1 MRIGFSMCVAILAV
15 LFLCVNCSGSTLSP
29 AVIIGNGSTQAE
41 LTGGTGSSPGI
52 TMDVSP
58 SVSPAGPGSP
68 PKGAIITGQVFSGPP
83 GSNEQPLQGVSVELF
98 CSAAAV
104 SPGVTDGAVKTNAS
118 GYFTFYVSD
127 QCNFYTIV
135 LSTEGVV
142 IHAESS
148 SGVVIGGNQIRL
160 ASPPMGTVTGG
171 NNFWVA
177 PASPVPTATAPASTA
192 SGIILGAVVIVL
204 VGGLVMLVA
213 VLWRRRYHGNEC
225 ER

>member
-1 MRIGFSMCVAILAV
+1 MRVGFSMCVAILAV
-15 LFLCVNCSGSTLSP
+15 LFLCVTGSGSTLSP
-29 AVIIGNGSTQAE
+29 ALIGNGSTQAE
-41 LTGGTGSSPGI
+41 LTGGTGSSPG
-52 TMDVSP
+52 TMMDVSP
-58 SVSPAGPGSP
+58 SAFPDGPGTP
-68 PKGAIITGQVFSGPP
+68 PEGAIITGQVFSGPP
-83 GSNEQPLQGVSVELF
+83 GSNEQPLQGISVELF

-118 GYFTFYVSD
+118 GYFAFYVSD
-127 QCNFYTIV
+127 QCNFYTLV

-177 PASPVPTATAPASTA
+177 PASPVPTATASATTA

-204 VGGLVMLVA
+204 AGGLVMLVA

>member
-15 LFLCVNCSGSTLSP
+15 LFLCGTCSGSTLSP
-29 AVIIGNGSTQAE
+29 AMIAGTGSTQAE
-41 LTGGTGSSPGI
+41 LTGGTGSSPGS

-58 SVSPAGPGSP
+58 SVSAAGPDTP
-68 PKGAIITGQVFSGPP
+68 AKGAIISGQVFSGPP
-83 GSNEQPLQGVSVELF
+83 GSYDQPLQGVSVELF

-104 SPGVTDGAVKTNAS
+104 SPGVTDGVVKTNGS
-118 GYFTFYVSD
+118 GYFSFYVSD
-127 QCNFYTIV
+127 QCNFYTLV

-142 IHAESS
+142 THAESS

-160 ASPPMGTVTGG
+160 ASPSMGSITGG

-177 PASPVPTATAPASTA
+177 PASPEPAATAPATTP
-192 SGIILGAVVIVL
+192 SGLILGAAVVFL
-204 VGGLVMLVA
+204 AGGLAVLAA
-213 VLWRRRYHGNEC
+213 VLWRRRYGRDEC

>member
-1 MRIGFSMCVAILAV
+1 MRIRFSMCVAILAV
-15 LFLCVNCSGSTLSP
+15 LFLCVTFSGSTLNP
-29 AVIIGNGSTQAE
+29 EMIAGNGSFQAE
-41 LTGGTGSSPGI
+41 PTSETGTSPA
-52 TMDVSP
+52 TRMEVSH
-58 SVSPAGPGSP
+58 SVSSAGPGSLP
-68 PKGAIITGQVFSGPP
+68 EGAIITGQVFSGPP
-83 GSNEQPLQGVSVELF
+83 GSYEQPLQGVSVELF
-98 CSAAAV
+98 CSAAAA

-118 GYFTFYVSD
+118 GYFAFYMNH

-135 LSTEGVV
+135 LSTEGAV

-148 SGVVIGGNQIRL
+148 SGAVIGGNQIRL
-160 ASPPMGTVTGG
+160 TSPPPGSVTGG

-204 VGGLVMLVA
+204 AGGLVMLVA
-213 VLWRRRYHGNEC
+213 VLWRRRYGGNEC

>member
-1 MRIGFSMCVAILAV
+1 MRVVFSMCVAILAV
-15 LFLCVNCSGSTLSP
+15 LVLCGTWSGSAISP
-29 AVIIGNGSTQAE
+29 ALIAGNGSSQAE
-41 LTGGTGSSPGI
+41 LPGGTGSSPGT

-58 SVSPAGPGSP
+58 SVSPAGPDTPS
-68 PKGAIITGQVFSGPP
+68 KGAIITGQVFSGPP
-83 GSNEQPLQGVSVELF
+83 GSYERPLQGVSVELF
-98 CSAAAV
+98 CSAAAD

-118 GYFTFYVSD
+118 GYFSFDMSD

-160 ASPPMGTVTGG
+160 ASPPMGSVTGG

-177 PASPVPTATAPASTA
+177 TASPGPTATAPGPAP
-192 SGIILGAVVIVL
+192 SGLILGATVVVL
-204 VGGLVMLVA
+204 AGGLAVLVA
-213 VLWRRRYHGNEC
+213 VLWRRRYGGTEC